1 MGSLIILKIIL
12 IILLVILLAVLGII
26 LIALLM
32 PVRIGFGFVDGKLS
46 YSVKY
51 GLLNIIDSNGKG
63 IVARLLNR
71 SKKPK
76 KKKADES
83 SEEEI
88 TAPENDAPPTEEAA
102 PICDTTV
109 CDETESPEESPI
121 HETSAET
128 VTQTAEIDSNSMEE
142 VLEQPDPTAE
152 EAALVEEDKPMK
164 KTLGEKVDFILRVW
178 RSAKK
183 PVRKI
188 FKGFHFKDIMI
199 ELVIAHED
207 AYKCA
212 LRYGKV
218 SGAVFNLLAFM
229 RLVFT
234 SKEKT
239 VDVRAGFGMDKSRYD
254 VSLRLWF
261 MPMTAVISG
270 AWFLLT
276 YIFRIYLPDKRKLK
290 KAERRSEV

>member
-1 MGSLIILKIIL
+1 MSSLIILKIIL

-63 IVARLLNR
+63 IVARFLNR
-71 SKKPK
+71 SKKPE

-83 SEEEI
+83 SEEET
-88 TAPENDAPPTEEAA
+88 TAPENDALPAEEAA

-121 HETSAET
+121 QETTAET
-128 VTQTAEIDSNSMEE
+128 VTQAEEIDSNSTEE
-142 VLEQPDPTAE
+142 VSEQLGSAAE
-152 EAALVEEDKPMK
+152 ETSPVEDDKPMK

-183 PVRKI
+183 PVRRI

-199 ELVIAHED
+199 DLVIAHED

>member
-1 MGSLIILKIIL
+1 MSSLIILKIIL

-63 IVARLLNR
+63 IVARFLNR
-71 SKKPK
+71 SKKPEK
-76 KKKADES
+76 KKVDES
-83 SEEEI
+83 SEEET
-88 TAPENDAPPTEEAA
+88 TAPENDALPAEEAA

-109 CDETESPEESPI
+109 CAETESPEESPI
-121 HETSAET
+121 QETTAET
-128 VTQTAEIDSNSMEE
+128 VTQAEEIDSNSTEE
-142 VLEQPDPTAE
+142 VSEQHDPDEE
-152 EAALVEEDKPMK
+152 EAAPAEDDKPMK

-183 PVRKI
+183 PVRRI

-199 ELVIAHED
+199 DLVIAHED

-290 KAERRSEV
+290 KAERQSEV

>member
-83 SEEEI
+83 SEEEM
-88 TAPENDAPPTEEAA
+88 TA

-109 CDETESPEESPI
+109 CDETESPEESPTI
-121 HETSAET
+121 ETSAET
-128 VTQTAEIDSNSMEE
+128 VTQAAEIDSNSTEE
-142 VLEQPDPTAE
+142 VTEQLDPAAE
-152 EAALVEEDKPMK
+152 EAAPVEDDKPMK

-199 ELVIAHED
+199 DLVIAHED